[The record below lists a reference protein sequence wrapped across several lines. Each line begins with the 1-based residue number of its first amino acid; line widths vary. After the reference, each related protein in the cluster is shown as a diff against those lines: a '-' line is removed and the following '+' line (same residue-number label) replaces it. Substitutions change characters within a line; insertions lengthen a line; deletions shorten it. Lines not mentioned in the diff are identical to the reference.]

1 MGRNTKMLDESK
13 GNLTREQQE
22 NKKNA
27 EKALNDLQELENKP
41 PDWLDATA
49 KEEFSRIYPLLQ
61 ELPVKS
67 IDLALVS
74 SYCQAYS
81 DHQKASIELRKGE
94 TVTFTE
100 RGSKVNPWHRVK
112 VDSFNIMNSIAPKLG
127 MSIDSRMKIFT
138 PKVAN
143 QKTDDPVEE
152 FF

>member
-13 GNLTREQQE
+13 GNLTVEQQE
-22 NKKNA
+22 SKKAA
-27 EKALNDLQELENKP
+27 EKALNDLQELENTP
-41 PDWLDATA
+41 PEWLDATA
-49 KEEFSRIYPLLQ
+49 KEEYNRIYPLLQ

-74 SYCQAYS
+74 AYCQAYS
-81 DHQKASIELRKGE
+81 DHQRASVELRSGE

-112 VDSFNIMNSIAPKLG
+112 IDSFNVMNSIAPKLG

-138 PKVAN
+138 PKSAN
-143 QKTDDPVEE
+143 EKSKDPMDE

>member
-13 GNLTREQQE
+13 GNLTVEQQE
-22 NKKNA
+22 SKKAA
-27 EKALNDLQELENKP
+27 EKALNDLQDLENKP
-41 PDWLDATA
+41 PEWLDATA
-49 KEEFSRIYPLLQ
+49 KEEYNRIYPLLQ

-74 SYCQAYS
+74 AYCQAYS
-81 DHQKASIELRKGE
+81 DHQRASVELRSGE

-112 VDSFNIMNSIAPKLG
+112 IDSFNVMNSIAPKLG

-138 PKVAN
+138 PKSAN
-143 QKTDDPVEE
+143 DKSKDPMDE